1 MSSPPLSPHQPP
13 SPLDHPVREWPRPL
27 AFVLSGGGAFG
38 SGQVG
43 MLAALARRGVRPDLV
58 VGSSIGA
65 LHGAVLAARPDDAVE
80 LLTAFWVGASR
91 RTVFGGRA
99 DVARC
104 LLQRRSLATFDR
116 LGPLLDQALGAKGFA
131 DLDIPFAAVATDGLT
146 GQPALLCRG
155 DLRAALAASAAV
167 PGVFPAVTI
176 DGRPYVDGG
185 VSANV
190 PVHQA
195 LAFGAASAL
204 VLDVTPPLAAT
215 AVPAGV
221 VKGLLHSVSLMLR
234 NQRSDAT
241 EHLAGRLPVAVLPSP
256 TPPDMGSFNFTH
268 TARLIADAEE
278 AAAAALDAW
287 EPAPVGS

>member
-1 MSSPPLSPHQPP
+1 
-13 SPLDHPVREWPRPL
+13 
-27 AFVLSGGGAFG
+27 VLSGGGAFG

-43 MLAALARRGVRPDLV
+43 MLRALARRGVRPDLI

-80 LLTAFWVGASR
+80 LLHAFWAGASR

-104 LLQRRSLATFDR
+104 LVRQRSLASFDR
-116 LGPLLDQALGAKGFA
+116 LGPLLDDALGAKGFD
-131 DLDIPFAAVATDGLT
+131 DLEIPFAAVATDGLS
-146 GQPALLCRG
+146 GHPVLLTRG

-190 PVHQA
+190 PVRQA
-195 LAFGAASAL
+195 LDVGAASVL
-204 VLDVTPPLAAT
+204 VLDVTPPMAAT
-215 AVPAGV
+215 AVPSGV
-221 VKGLLHSVSLMLR
+221 VKSLLHSMSLMMR
-234 NQRSDAT
+234 NQRADVT
-241 EHLAGRLPVAVLPSP
+241 EHLAGRLTVAVLPST
-256 TPPDMGSFNFTH
+256 TPPDMGSFNFAH
-268 TARLIADAEE
+268 TARLIVESE
-278 AAAAALDAW
+278 AVTAAALEAW
-287 EPAPVGS
+287 EATPVTT